1 MAKMGRESNK
11 TIGMRGLFLKMGWI
25 KKYIACSFL
34 FGNHVVSFNPKLQSI
49 WEGRIQPNAL
59 HWN

>member
-25 KKYIACSFL
+25 KKYIACSFS
-34 FGNHVVSFNPKLQSI
+34 FGNHVVLDISGMKF
-49 WEGRIQPNAL
+49 WRTYF
-59 HWN
+59 